1 MPRLTRR
8 DFLRLSALSALASP
22 LLLNSGL
29 SKGAAP
35 TPTPTAT
42 LLPPPAKPIRGL
54 FAILPRNEDA
64 IPAEVL
70 ASPYIAGITVQIS
83 WSTLQPTPKD
93 YAWDV
98 LDGAIS
104 RAAAAGKK
112 VALRPLA
119 GVGSPAWLYKTA
131 GVKKFTFTP
140 ESDLYHPLEFGK
152 EISLPYPW
160 DKALIGAWSA
170 FVQALGQRFDPDP
183 TLVRVAVSG
192 PMYQQAETYLPH
204 DEAVLTDW
212 AKNGYFLN
220 VIQAVWQKML
230 DVYAQAFPRTP
241 FTLDLN
247 PMPDAIDRKGATFS
261 GLVPVAIAQYG
272 LRRYPGRF
280 FPAQSDLSDVYPWLP
295 APLPGPAKQ
304 PALYLS
310 YEKQTIPIY
319 QLLTTAAQTFGVLIS
334 ESRVSRTANRIR
346 AALERAVQLK
356 ATYIEIPAV
365 WVSDPANADA
375 LRGLFETR
383 AG

>member
-1 MPRLTRR
+1 MPTLTRR
-8 DFLRLSALSALASP
+8 DFLRLSALTALASP
-22 LLLNSGL
+22 LLLNARTL
-29 SKGAAP
+29 NHAAAL

-54 FAILPRNEDA
+54 FAVMPRNEDA

-70 ASPYIAGITVQIS
+70 ASPFIAGITVQIN
-83 WSTLQPTPKD
+83 WSTLQPTQKD
-93 YAWDV
+93 FAWDV
-98 LDGAIS
+98 LDSVIS
-104 RAAAAGKK
+104 RASAAGKK
-112 VALRPLA
+112 VALKPLA
-119 GVGSPAWLYKTA
+119 GVGSPAWLYRA
-131 GVKKFTFTP
+131 GVKKFTFVP
-140 ESDLYHPLEFGK
+140 ESDMYHPLEFGK
-152 EISLPYPW
+152 PTSLPYPW
-160 DKALIGAWSA
+160 DKALITAWSA
-170 FVQALGQRFDPDP
+170 FVQALGQRFDYDP
-183 TLVRVAVSG
+183 TLVRVGVSG

-212 AKNGYFLN
+212 VQNGYFLT
-220 VIQAVWQKML
+220 VMQSVWQKML

-247 PMPDAIDRKGATFS
+247 PMLDAIDKKGGTFS
-261 GLVPVAIAQYG
+261 GLVPIAIAQYG

-295 APLPGPAKQ
+295 GPAKQ

-310 YEKQTIPIY
+310 YERQLVPIY
-319 QLLTTAAQTFGVLIS
+319 QYLTTAAQTFGVLIS
-334 ESRVSRTANRIR
+334 ESRLSRTANRIR

-356 ATYIEIPAV
+356 ATYIEIPAA
-365 WVSDPANADA
+365 WVSDPANANA